1 MAASERT
8 VDCRMVCSS
17 DMSPSNCESPD
28 MLHALFV
35 QCIESYVAQSGS
47 DTDWALIAR
56 ATAAMILRSRRRR
69 HCREWI
75 RFRLRSRETFGEF
88 HHLVRDM
95 RLDNGSD
102 FFQYFR
108 MTRQRFD
115 QLLALVGPQ
124 LQREATPWRKPIS
137 PAERLSL
144 TIRYLAHGSSQRICA
159 SCYRIGR
166 STTSL
171 IIGETCRALHRV
183 LDPLY
188 RTPPNMAQWER
199 MAGNFARL
207 WNFLNC
213 VGAVDGKHVTIQA
226 LPSAGSDTYNY
237 KGFHSIVLLESCDAA
252 YKFTLVDVGQPGRFS
267 DGENTFGILVARW
280 RIFRQPIQA
289 SEENLEAIVWACVS
303 LHNYLRTCDE
313 NEQGERRYCP
323 AGYADQ
329 EGALG
334 DVVLGQWRAEVNDGG
349 ALVDVGRTSSNM
361 YNDDAKKVR
370 QTYARYFCCPA
381 GEVTWQYKNVYKGL
395 TPAVQAPSCP

>member
-1 MAASERT
+1 
-8 VDCRMVCSS
+8 
-17 DMSPSNCESPD
+17 
-28 MLHALFV
+28 
-35 QCIESYVAQSGS
+35 
-47 DTDWALIAR
+47 
-56 ATAAMILRSRRRR
+56 
-69 HCREWI
+69 
-75 RFRLRSRETFGEF
+75 
-88 HHLVRDM
+88 
-95 RLDNGSD
+95 
-102 FFQYFR
+102 
-108 MTRQRFD
+108 
-115 QLLALVGPQ
+115 
-124 LQREATPWRKPIS
+124 
-137 PAERLSL
+137 
-144 TIRYLAHGSSQRICA
+144 RYLAHGSSQRICA

-199 MAGNFARL
+199 MALNFARL
-207 WNFLNC
+207 WNFPNC
-213 VGAVDGKHVTIQA
+213 VGALDGKHVTIQA
-226 LPSAGSDTYNY
+226 LPGAGSDTYNY
-237 KGFHSIVLLESCDAA
+237 KGFHSTVLLASCDAT

-267 DGENTFGILVARW
+267 DGGIFRGFEMGQSLLTGGLGLPPPAHLPGTHTKLPYVFVADEAFPLLPNLMRPYPRKDLTVVPKVFNYRLSRARRVIENTFGILVARW

-313 NEQGERRYCP
+313 SEQGERRYCP

-329 EGALG
+329 EGTLG
-334 DVVLGQWRAEVNDGG
+334 DVVPGQWRAEVNDGG

-381 GEVTWQYKNVYKGL
+381 GEVTWQYKTVYKGL
-395 TPAVQAPSCP
+395 AAAV